1 VDQPVASLAE
11 AGIRLGRNQLL
22 AALLSELAVVLDT
35 FNREGFA
42 AFRDDWM
49 RCSSHENAPVRL
61 SFSHAEPVDG
71 IARGVAENGAL
82 QVETAEGCVFFML
95 VKSAC
100 GAGHETAAGCRQQPA
115 QMGRA

>member
-1 VDQPVASLAE
+1 MKWTSRWHRWPRPAS
-11 AGIRLGRNQLL
+11 GVGRNQLL
-22 AALLSELAVVLDT
+22 AALLSELAIVLDT

-61 SFSHAEPVDG
+61 SFSHGEPVDG

-82 QVETAEGCVFFML
+82 QVETADGSLRIFH
-95 VKSAC
+95 
-100 GAGHETAAGCRQQPA
+100 AGEVSLRSRT
-115 QMGRA
+115 